1 MGYCLLNICY
11 AIVELVEGVGQTTM
25 LSQITSFNSSKYRS
39 AIVTHRVE
47 KFSPLFFEGVD
58 IHVSNSYYTCF
69 LDGDLVDYFKKFD
82 IVVVKSGMPFFLAA
96 LMAHVPTIYVLQ
108 QPDPVFLFS
117 GKARINR
124 LAARLLERPMLLK
137 HADAFISVS
146 PWVAKW
152 YKTHFNIDSVIIPD
166 SFDLSV
172 FKPVKMNDSKE
183 SNGGKPRLLCVG
195 SWDGFNGRK
204 RTHELIRF
212 LPSLRK
218 KYTEASISLVGL
230 SESGL
235 RELDA
240 YARKIGVSNGLRLR
254 GRVGVEDLV
263 REYNSADI
271 YVTATMIE
279 GFYRPIIEAFACG
292 LPAVARDASNLFD
305 SVCLATLHH
314 IKASGAGVLF
324 DGSEKSFIDAV
335 STVMSQ
341 HEKMAEN
348 AVKYSSQFDNSNL
361 IQKYYDLFEE
371 VLSKYSTF
379 RADRE

>member
-1 MGYCLLNICY
+1 MYSFLKICY

-25 LSQITSFNSSKYRS
+25 LSQITSFNSLKYHS
-39 AIVTHRVE
+39 SIVTTRVQ
-47 KFSPLFFEGVD
+47 KYSSTLFEGSD
-58 IHVSNSYYTCF
+58 IHVSDSYYTS
-69 LDGDLVDYFKKFD
+69 LVNNDLVEYFKRFD
-82 IVVVKSGMPFFLAA
+82 IVVIKSGLPFFLAA
-96 LMAHVPTIYVLQ
+96 LKSKVPTIYVLY

-124 LAARLLERPMLLK
+124 LAARLLERPILLK

-152 YKTHFNIDSVIIPD
+152 YKDHFNIDSVIIPD

-172 FKPVKMNDSKE
+172 FRPTRTVDSNE
-183 SNGGKPRLLCVG
+183 SFGVPLRLLCVG

-204 RTHELIRF
+204 RTHELIDF
-212 LPSLRK
+212 LPNLRK
-218 KYTEASISLVGL
+218 RYPGASLSLVGL
-230 SESGL
+230 SETGSM
-235 RELDA
+235 ELHS
-240 YARKIGVSNGLRLR
+240 YASKIGALEGLILK
-254 GRVGVEDLV
+254 GKLSVEALAK
-263 REYNSADI
+263 EYNSADI

-292 LPAVARDASNLFD
+292 LPAVARDASGLFD

-314 IKASGAGVLF
+314 IMASGAGVLY

-335 STVMSQ
+335 SSVMSQ
-341 HEKMAEN
+341 HEKMSKN
-348 AVKYSSQFDNSNL
+348 AIKYARQFDNSNV

-371 VLSKYSTF
+371 VLSKHRKF
-379 RADRE
+379 RADRT